1 MLAKVLAVLVGG
13 VTAALL
19 FPIGGVSGCPGGPTG
34 DDCVSWSDSV
44 LVRYPG
50 ENGAVGMAI
59 ALVAG
64 IAAALLVY
72 FLTHRLVGQRRTSSE
87 S

>member
-1 MLAKVLAVLVGG
+1 VKVLAALVGV

-19 FPIGGVSGCPGGPTG
+19 FPTGGVTGCSGGPTG
-34 DDCVSWSDSV
+34 RECISWSESV

-72 FLTHRLVGQRRTSSE
+72 FLAQWLARRRGTSNE
-87 S
+87 T